1 MKKAGGVYY
10 TPTYIVEYIV
20 RQTVGKL
27 LDGATDAGLHVK
39 APCPIDGVVRID
51 RRLQSFDLPT
61 VESLTRDPTNKTV
74 DKTLAVDAFVS
85 WRVADADGADRFV
98 RTLGTPDQVK
108 RVLGPQ
114 ISGRLG
120 AIISTLPMDAL
131 IAVADEAAIDA
142 RTARLRDRLLLGA
155 GDTATSLRDEVRAQY
170 GIEIV
175 DLRLRRFT
183 YPEAVRSSIAERIR
197 SERMRKVADH
207 ESEGRQRA
215 AEILTTAEKEA
226 KETESRARAEKTRL
240 EGVADV
246 EADRIRNDAHA
257 PGPRLLRV
265 PAKAESLPGD
275 PERHPRRA
283 VTLDQAPPLRVAPH
297 PPAPRAGE
305 RAVTRVP
312 VALESLTRF
321 CGFGLGL
328 GDQFFQCFVEFF
340 AVN

>member
-1 MKKAGGVYY
+1 MRRLALAV
-10 TPTYIVEYIV
+10 TALALLLWA
-20 RQTVGKL
+20 RTVFVAVDFAEFAYVTRFGDPVTVI
-27 LDGATDAGLHVK
+27 DGAADAGLHLK
-39 APCPIDGVVRID
+39 APWPIDGVVRID

-85 WRVADADGADRFV
+85 WRVADAAGADRFV
-98 RTLGTPDQVK
+98 RTLGTPEQVK

-120 AIISTLPMDAL
+120 AIISTLPMEAL

-142 RTARLRDRLLLGA
+142 RTAKLRDRLLLGA
-155 GDTATSLRDEVRAQY
+155 GGTTPSLRDEVREQY
-170 GIEIV
+170 GVEIV
-175 DLRLRRFT
+175 DLRLRRFS

-226 KETESRARAEKTRL
+226 KETESRGRAEKARL

-257 PGPRLLRV
+257 QDPAFYEFLQKLKAYQAILSDTRDVLLLSTKHPLFEWLLTPPPRE
-265 PAKAESLPGD
+265 PAKGP
-275 PERHPRRA
+275 
-283 VTLDQAPPLRVAPH
+283 
-297 PPAPRAGE
+297 
-305 RAVTRVP
+305 
-312 VALESLTRF
+312 
-321 CGFGLGL
+321 
-328 GDQFFQCFVEFF
+328 
-340 AVN
+340 